1 MTKHCI
7 IVTEKN
13 AHTYKIL
20 APQYNL
26 DIQQVSIALG
36 PSGGMFWFCYLGS
49 WKLCQQMLRPSK
61 TEQVTFKNILKCE
74 VRQWK
79 EFHGAARKGHLLLKS
94 DTV

>member
-1 MTKHCI
+1 MMTKHCI

-36 PSGGMFWFCYLGS
+36 PSGGMF
-49 WKLCQQMLRPSK
+49 
-61 TEQVTFKNILKCE
+61 
-74 VRQWK
+74 
-79 EFHGAARKGHLLLKS
+79 
-94 DTV
+94 